1 VLYNGTAPFP
11 DRETLRLSDAYEQVE
26 GYEKINLEL
35 EVQVY
40 NINEGRN
47 AETVNRCEELRGYAY
62 FVHRVRYHEEEERRK
77 GSLPETDI
85 TLTAIRKAIQDCKD
99 KSLLADFLENLSMED
114 GKMCTRRVWNTTA
127 ARRSPS
133 NSRCMRKRRACFSKT
148 GGR

>member
-1 VLYNGTAPFP
+1 M
-11 DRETLRLSDAYEQVE
+11 
-26 GYEKINLEL
+26 
-35 EVQVY
+35 Y

-62 FVHRVRYHEEEERRK
+62 FVHRVRYYEAEERRK
-77 GSLPETDI
+77 KALPETDI
-85 TLTAIRKAIQDCKD
+85 TRMAIRKAIQDCKD
-99 KSLLADFLENLSMED
+99 KSLLVGFWEKLTMED

-133 NSRCMRKRRACFSKT
+133 NRRCMRKMRVCFSKP